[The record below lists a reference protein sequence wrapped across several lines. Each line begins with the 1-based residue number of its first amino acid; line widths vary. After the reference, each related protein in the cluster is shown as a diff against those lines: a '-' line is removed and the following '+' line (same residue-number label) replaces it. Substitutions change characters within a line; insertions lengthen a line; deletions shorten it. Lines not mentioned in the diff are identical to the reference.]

1 MQSLAAVFVILSF
14 LGQIKGGRGGMV
26 CGEDCMNKFDSNL
39 FGMHPNLFWMDL
51 NSMKY
56 IGEVDVKLLMQIS
69 LYLGYPE
76 LGIFAS
82 ILVGTVKCF
91 KILDSQSASVLNTP
105 GRYFA
110 VIVIYW
116 LKILLMSTNSCFF
129 PFSSYIK
136 LGYNHSQNIQHDL
149 TPRIYVLHKITTALK
164 FMSYINQKLRPS
176 YQTALNLHILKISG
190 RSARERAEQLATGGD
205 HWYWKRD

>member
-1 MQSLAAVFVILSF
+1 
-14 LGQIKGGRGGMV
+14 MV

-76 LGIFAS
+76 LGIFAW
-82 ILVGTVKCF
+82 ILVGTVTIRFF

-105 GRYFA
+105 GRYSA
-110 VIVIYW
+110 VIVIHW

-129 PFSSYIK
+129 RFVVTLNWATI
-136 LGYNHSQNIQHDL
+136 I
-149 TPRIYVLHKITTALK
+149 HKIFETNSSFHMKKCTTVK
-164 FMSYINQKLRPS
+164 V
-176 YQTALNLHILKISG
+176 
-190 RSARERAEQLATGGD
+190 
-205 HWYWKRD
+205 